1 MSRTI
6 FGFMTASL
14 RAYLFDLDALTRSP
28 DERTVAELGRLE
40 LPRVLTALNALL
52 EEHQPDENGRCAAC
66 RPRRFSRTTG
76 PCRAYLTAHLCLV
89 AENMPD
95 DTPPLVTARHAGGPD
110 DGARPHRR
118 TPRRTKVRLTDLP
131 A

>member
-1 MSRTI
+1 
-6 FGFMTASL
+6 MTASL
-14 RAYLFDLDALTRSP
+14 RAYLYDLAALARSN
-28 DERTVAELGRLE
+28 DERTVADLGRLE

-52 EEHQPDENGRCAAC
+52 EDHQPDEHGRCATC
-66 RPRRFSRTTG
+66 RPRRFVRRATS

-89 AENMPD
+89 ADSMPD
-95 DTPPLVTARHAGGPD
+95 EMPPLANARYAGVPD
-110 DGARPHRR
+110 DLTQSRRR